1 MAYQFA
7 HLETFSRKSTGK
19 KLSVDQVLDE
29 ANREQGSCPHVKN
42 PQPPTLV
49 YGLSIQELRALHA
62 QKCDEA
68 TTTNNKGQKRKIR
81 KDQQTLACIVLS
93 YPADGQDYN
102 LWEDKSLEW
111 LKEKYGSQLKTVVRH
126 TDESH
131 PHLHCYLLDNNMK
144 AAAFNEGKSAKDA
157 YMQSDEAKNI
167 IDTKERNKQGDRA
180 YRQAMRAWQ
189 DSYWEHVGLPCGLSR
204 LGPGKRRLSRDA
216 WKKEQAQASYLKK
229 TIEKGDTWGKEYKQ
243 KIIEE
248 AKEEAKRILAEADL
262 KLREFQNQIDAK
274 AEELKEISGK
284 NYMFVVLQN
293 IRNEGFLAG
302 LSKASK
308 DIRKL
313 KSEIIDLKN
322 SHKEEEQKKNE
333 ELTKSNHMILKLSSD
348 KAKLETD
355 NNRLKRELSE
365 VKIELSTY
373 KRDIVT
379 RSYSFDNSPIKS
391 L

>member
-19 KLSVDQVLDE
+19 KLSVDQILDE
-29 ANREQGSCPHVKN
+29 ADREDGACPHVEN
-42 PQPPTLV
+42 PQPPSLV
-49 YGLSIQELRALHA
+49 YGLSIQDLRALHA

-68 TTTNNKGQKRKIR
+68 RLINNKGQSRSIR

-93 YPADGQDYN
+93 YPADGEDYN

-111 LKEKYGSQLKTVVRH
+111 LKEKYGSQLKTVVSH
-126 TDESH
+126 KDESH
-131 PHLHCYLLDNNMK
+131 PHLHAYLLADDMK
-144 AAAFNEGKSAKDA
+144 AAAFNEGKKAKDD
-157 YMQSDEAKNI
+157 YMKSDEAKA
-167 IDTKERNKQGDRA
+167 IDSKQANKNGDRA

-189 DSYWEHVGLPCGLSR
+189 DSYFESVAIHCGLSR
-204 LGPGKRRLSRDA
+204 IGPGKRRLSRDA
-216 WKKEQAQASYLKK
+216 WQQEKKQASYLKT
-229 TIEKGDTWGKEYKQ
+229 TIEKGDAWGKAYKQ

-248 AKEEAKRILAEADL
+248 AKEQANKILQEADL

-308 DIRKL
+308 DIKKL

-322 SHKEEEQKKNE
+322 SSEDEKQKANE
-333 ELTKSNHMILKLSSD
+333 NLTKANHMILKLSSD
-348 KAKLETD
+348 KALLET
-355 NNRLKRELSE
+355 NNNKLKRELSE
-365 VKIELSTY
+365 VRMELSKY
-373 KRDIVT
+373 KRDIDT
-379 RSYSFDNSPIKS
+379 SPYSLDNRPIKS

>member
-19 KLSVDQVLDE
+19 KLSVDQILDE
-29 ANREQGSCPHVKN
+29 ADREEGACPHVEH

-68 TTTNNKGQKRKIR
+68 RLVNNKGQSRSIR

-93 YPADGQDYN
+93 YPQDGEDYN

-111 LKEKYGSQLKTVVRH
+111 LKEKYGSQLKTVVCH
-126 TDESH
+126 KDESH
-131 PHLHCYLLDNNMK
+131 PHLHAYLLADDMK
-144 AAAFNEGKSAKDA
+144 AAAFNEGKKAKDD
-157 YMQSDEAKNI
+157 YMKSDEAKA
-167 IDTKERNKQGDRA
+167 IDSKQANKNGDRA
-180 YRQAMRAWQ
+180 YRSAMRSWQ
-189 DSYWEHVGLPCGLSR
+189 DSYFESVAIHCGLSR
-204 LGPGKRRLSRDA
+204 IGPGKRRLSRDA
-216 WKKEQAQASYLKK
+216 WQQEKKQASYLKK
-229 TIEKGDTWGKEYKQ
+229 SIEKGNEWGKAYKE
-243 KIIEE
+243 KIIKE
-248 AKEEAKRILAEADL
+248 AKEQADKILKEADL

-365 VKIELSTY
+365 VKMELSKHIDYRFQDKT
-373 KRDIVT
+373 
-379 RSYSFDNSPIKS
+379 KS
-391 L
+391 LGL